1 MIDSG
6 VSGPHP
12 DHLDLLKQFSFRSD
26 GRCNN
31 DFRFLELSKIGGAD
45 ISHTRRKGADQVLT
59 SVVNVRWTEKDLP
72 QWPSCSHSDA
82 GAAGQVGVRSRHAPM
97 VTFTRCLDRFCK

>member
-45 ISHTRRKGADQVLT
+45 ISHTRRNGADQVLT
-59 SVVNVRWTEKDLP
+59 SVVNVRRTEKDLP
-72 QWPSCSHSDA
+72 QSIGRLTTFA
-82 GAAGQVGVRSRHAPM
+82 GNGRSSRNPRTVTVIPAATTIA
-97 VTFTRCLDRFCK
+97 